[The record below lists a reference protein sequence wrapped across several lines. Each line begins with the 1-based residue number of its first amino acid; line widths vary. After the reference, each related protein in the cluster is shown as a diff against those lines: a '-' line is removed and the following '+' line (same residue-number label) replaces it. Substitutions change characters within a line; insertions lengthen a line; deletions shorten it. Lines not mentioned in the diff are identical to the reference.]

1 MTAPAGARLLG
12 RTVELDQIA
21 GFLEEVPGRSSAMLL
36 SGVAGI
42 GKTTLL
48 EWTIEEASTR
58 GWRLLH
64 SRASASETTMGF
76 AALGDLL
83 EPAIDDVLGD
93 LPELQRSALEAAL
106 LRAGPGGSTPDQRAV
121 SVAALACLR
130 ALARA
135 GPVLIAIDD
144 MPWLD
149 TPSANA
155 LRFAVRRLRD
165 EPIGVIATVRLGEAG
180 GDLLELMRTFP
191 GARAR
196 RLVIG
201 PMSSQDLGRLL
212 RERLDAE
219 FSHPVAERIHVAA
232 EGNPL
237 FALEVAHELLRTG
250 VPDIG
255 AALPVPADVRDLLG
269 GRLSALPKPTRELL
283 LLTAATAR
291 PTEALVARAAGTGA
305 RWDDVLAPALDAEI
319 VSIDDDRIRFT
330 HPLLASTVYA
340 SASVDARRDAHRRLA
355 AHVDNDEERARHLAL
370 ASPTPDSQVAS
381 ILDEAAA
388 VAASRGAPQ
397 SAAQLSDLALQ
408 MTPALDLGS
417 SIRRTAEAAAYLF
430 DAGDDAGARAHLETA
445 IAAAGTGDERARLLC
460 QLASISWMDMDRVS
474 ELCGRALDQPGSD
487 PGVDATAHDNL
498 AWVGIYRGDLVAA
511 SRHAQASL
519 EQARVEVEPAV
530 RADCLSTFGMVQAL
544 RGRPAEPWMAEAE
557 RLHEIAMRESWGS
570 RSTVFTAAPT
580 CHGLQLLWAGELA
593 AAREVLERQLHAYEE
608 RGQYIVRDEVL
619 GYLAE
624 VECRAGN
631 YELAQRYAREGYE
644 IDEESGRSSGKGH
657 QLFPTALVA
666 AHLGQVA
673 QARSDAEEGLR
684 LCLDSDDRLDANG
697 HRYVL
702 GFLALSMSDPS
713 AAMRHL
719 EPAVAYLDALS
730 SAEPGIIP
738 CVPDAVEALVAL
750 GRPDDADGLVDR
762 LAEQGRA
769 LDRPWARAAALRCR
783 GLVLAHRRDRYGA
796 LEAFEQALEE
806 HELVPQPFDRART
819 MLLKGEVERRAKQK
833 AAARSSLV
841 HAIGI
846 FEELG
851 SPLWTARA
859 RKELDRIGGRPPSPT
874 HLTATERQVAELVAE
889 GRTNAE
895 VAGLLFMSVHTV
907 RSNLRRIYGKLEVR
921 NRSEL
926 AFKLRAGNPADGR
939 HPDQ

>member
-1 MTAPAGARLLG
+1 VTAPTGARLLA

-21 GFLEEVPGRSSAMLL
+21 GFLGELPVRASAILL

-48 EWTIEEASTR
+48 EWAIDEASSR
-58 GWRLLH
+58 SWRVLRC
-64 SRASASETTMGF
+64 RASASETTMSF

-83 EPAIDDVLGD
+83 EPAIDDVLGE
-93 LPELQRSALEAAL
+93 LPEVQRSALEAAL
-106 LRAGPGGSTPDQRAV
+106 LRAGPGASTPDQRAV
-121 SVAALACLR
+121 SAAALGSLR

-149 TPSANA
+149 APSADA

-165 EPIGVIATVRLGEAG
+165 EPIGVIATVRLGESG

-191 GARAR
+191 EARAR
-196 RLVIG
+196 RLIIG
-201 PMSSQDLGRLL
+201 PMSPEDLGRLI
-212 RERLDAE
+212 RQRLDAE
-219 FSHPVAERIHVAA
+219 FPHPVTERIHLAV

-237 FALEVAHELLRTG
+237 FALEVAQELVRTG
-250 VPDIG
+250 VPEVG
-255 AALPVPADVRDLLG
+255 AALPIPADVRDLLKA
-269 GRLSALPKPTRELL
+269 RLSALPKPTRTLL
-283 LLTAATAR
+283 LLMAATAR
-291 PTEALVARAAGTGA
+291 PTEALVAGAAGAEA
-305 RWDDVLAPALDAEI
+305 RWDDALPPALDAGI

-340 SASVDARRDAHRRLA
+340 SATASARRDAHRRLA
-355 AHVDNDEERARHLAL
+355 TQVDNDEERARHLAL
-370 ASPTPDSQVAS
+370 ASPTPDSEVAA

-397 SAAQLSDLALQ
+397 SAAQLSEFALR
-408 MTPALDLGS
+408 MTPSSDLEG
-417 SIRRTAEAAAYLF
+417 SIRRTAEAAAHLF
-430 DAGDDAGARAHLETA
+430 DAGDDAGARALLETA
-445 IAAAGTGDERARLLC
+445 IAAAGTGGTRARLLC

-474 ELCGRALDQPGSD
+474 ELCERALGQPGDD

-498 AWVGIYRGDLVAA
+498 AWVGIYRGDLAAA
-511 SRHAQASL
+511 SRHATASL
-519 EQARVEVEPAV
+519 DHGDEDVEPAV

-544 RGRPAEPWMAEAE
+544 RGRPPERWMAEAE
-557 RLHEIAMRESWGS
+557 RLHDIAVRESSGT

-593 AAREVLERQLHAYEE
+593 AAREVLDRQLHAYEV

-666 AHLGQVA
+666 AHLGRVA

-684 LCLDSDDRLDANG
+684 LCLDSDSLLDANC

-702 GFLALSMSDPS
+702 GFLALSMSDPA

-719 EPAVAYLDALS
+719 EPALDYLDALR

-750 GRPDDADGLVDR
+750 GRPDDADRLVDR
-762 LAEQGRA
+762 LEGQGRA
-769 LDRPWARAAALRCR
+769 LDRPWARAVALRCR
-783 GLVLAHRRDRYGA
+783 GLLLAHRRDQQGA
-796 LEAFEQALEE
+796 LDAFERALEE

-833 AAARSSLV
+833 AAARSSLA
-841 HAIGI
+841 HAMGV
-846 FEELG
+846 FEQLG

-859 RKELDRIGGRPPSPT
+859 RKELERIGGRPPSPT

-895 VAGLLFMSVHTV
+895 VADLLFMSVHTV
-907 RSNLRRIYGKLEVR
+907 RSNLRRIYGKLGAR
-921 NRSEL
+921 NRNEMT
-926 AFKLRAGNPADGR
+926 AKLRAVNAADGR